1 MRQLNDK
8 AKERKAQTL
17 AVEILDKKGIKNP
30 TRREKY
36 GALFV
41 ARKLVN
47 E

>member
-1 MRQLNDK
+1 MRQLEDK

-30 TRREKY
+30 TRREKS

-47 E
+47 D